1 MCLCFT
7 TLIDGKYT
15 QYDARGDLI
24 NMTAPVFV
32 DDDGDAFE
40 LVGIIGEG
48 AFGFVHFARSRK
60 GAWMRRRGGRW
71 NDCFSRRKKIRWKW
85 FRLLWT
91 DGNVSTTDR
100 PTQTIRTHGGGERI

>member
-1 MCLCFT
+1 
-7 TLIDGKYT
+7 
-15 QYDARGDLI
+15 
-24 NMTAPVFV
+24 MTAPVFV

-71 NDCFSRRKKIRWKW
+71 TDCFSRRKKIRWKW

-91 DGNVSTTDR
+91 DGNVSTTDAND
-100 PTQTIRTHGGGERI
+100 